1 MLSFAFEAVSKGRKG
16 LQGRINKQEGLQL
29 ARQEKND
36 QEIEN
41 ANATYQK
48 KFDEQMDLLIK
59 QLETKRDNGTPEE
72 AKVSEIF
79 HEDGEN
85 FRADAESAIMREIH
99 MTMQRVSEAKEELD
113 LEEITNFDNS
123 QAEITMETL
132 ASTLQSSMKQQN
144 REWVDNYKKHNKD

>member
-16 LQGRINKQEGLQL
+16 LQGRINKQEGLKL

-59 QLETKRDNGTPEE
+59 QLETKRSNGEPEE
-72 AKVSEIF
+72 AKVAEIF
-79 HEDGEN
+79 NEDDEN
-85 FRADAESAIMREIH
+85 FRAEAEKAISEQVD
-99 MTMQRVSEAKEELD
+99 MTMVKVNEANEELD
-113 LEEITNFDNS
+113 LDELTHRDTAIAELKMDNL
-123 QAEITMETL
+123 AEMLQETM
-132 ASTLQSSMKQQN
+132 
-144 REWVDNYKKHNKD
+144 R